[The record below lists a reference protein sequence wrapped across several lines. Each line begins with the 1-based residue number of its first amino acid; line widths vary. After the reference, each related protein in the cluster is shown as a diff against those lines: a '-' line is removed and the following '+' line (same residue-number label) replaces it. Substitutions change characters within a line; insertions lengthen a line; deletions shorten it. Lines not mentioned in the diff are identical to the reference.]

1 MYNAIVTFIHMHIA
15 YCSIAVFIMSQ
26 LVVKRRPVTQITP
39 TEIGREG
46 VIMKK
51 VADIYEEQIEDD
63 ISHLVSIIEPTLV
76 ALLAI
81 VIGAVLLT
89 LMLPMTGILS
99 SIL

>member
-1 MYNAIVTFIHMHIA
+1 MRSRMEEGGSFGEAISGTGLFEKLHTRMIRMGVA
-15 YCSIAVFIMSQ
+15 AG
-26 LVVKRRPVTQITP
+26 K
-39 TEIGREG
+39 ED